1 MGTVGA
7 LLVKRVSRGSRGI
20 QRDFREVKRVMIEQY
35 RGYEI
40 KVYWSNIDLGYVF
53 CVFSM
58 DGEGILESGAYFYE
72 ENAWIGARETVDRYI
87 EVKER
92 GLDRWT
98 I

>member
-1 MGTVGA
+1 
-7 LLVKRVSRGSRGI
+7 
-20 QRDFREVKRVMIEQY
+20 MIEQY

-40 KVYWSNIDLGYVF
+40 KVFWSEINNGYVF
-53 CVFSM
+53 CIFTS
-58 DGEGILESGAYFYE
+58 DGTGIIESNVFYE
-72 ENAWIGARETVDRYI
+72 ENAWMGARETVDRYI

>member
-1 MGTVGA
+1 MHG
-7 LLVKRVSRGSRGI
+7 
-20 QRDFREVKRVMIEQY
+20 EMIEQY

-40 KVYWSNIDLGYVF
+40 RVFWSEIDNGYVF
-53 CVFSM
+53 CIFTS
-58 DGEGILESGAYFYE
+58 DGTGIIESNVYHYEKFALPGAK
-72 ENAWIGARETVDRYI
+72 ETVDRYI

>member
-1 MGTVGA
+1 MT
-7 LLVKRVSRGSRGI
+7 
-20 QRDFREVKRVMIEQY
+20 EQY

-40 KVYWSNIDLGYVF
+40 KVFWSNIEQGYVF
-53 CVFSM
+53 CIFTR
-58 DGEGILESGAYFYE
+58 DGTGTIESGVYHYE
-72 ENAWIGARETVDRYI
+72 KFALMGARETVDRYI

>member
-1 MGTVGA
+1 M
-7 LLVKRVSRGSRGI
+7 KFW
-20 QRDFREVKRVMIEQY
+20 RDFREVQGAMIEQS

-58 DGEGILESGAYFYE
+58 DGEGIMESGTYFYE

>member
-1 MGTVGA
+1 M
-7 LLVKRVSRGSRGI
+7 
-20 QRDFREVKRVMIEQY
+20 REVQGEMIEQY

-40 KVYWSNIDLGYVF
+40 KVYWSNIDNGYVF
-53 CVFSM
+53 CIFSL
-58 DGEGILESGAYFYE
+58 DGVGIMESRTYFYE
-72 ENAWIGARETVDRYI
+72 ENALLGAKETVDRYI

>member
-1 MGTVGA
+1 
-7 LLVKRVSRGSRGI
+7 
-20 QRDFREVKRVMIEQY
+20 MIEQY

-58 DGEGILESGAYFYE
+58 DGEGIKESGKYLYE
-72 ENAWIGARETVDRYI
+72 EKAWMGAKETVDRYI

>member
-1 MGTVGA
+1 
-7 LLVKRVSRGSRGI
+7 
-20 QRDFREVKRVMIEQY
+20 MIEQY

-40 KVYWSNIDLGYVF
+40 RVFFSSIDNGYVF
-53 CVFSM
+53 CIFSL
-58 DGEGILESGAYFYE
+58 DGVGIMESNPYFYE
-72 ENAWIGARETVDRYI
+72 ENAILGARETVDRYI

>member
-1 MGTVGA
+1 MT
-7 LLVKRVSRGSRGI
+7 
-20 QRDFREVKRVMIEQY
+20 EQY

-58 DGEGILESGAYFYE
+58 DGKGIMESGTYFYE

>member
-1 MGTVGA
+1 M
-7 LLVKRVSRGSRGI
+7 
-20 QRDFREVKRVMIEQY
+20 REVQGDLFEEY

-40 KVYWSNIDLGYVF
+40 KVFWSEINNGYVF
-53 CVFSM
+53 CIFTS
-58 DGEGILESGAYFYE
+58 DGTGIIESNVYHYE
-72 ENAWIGARETVDRYI
+72 KFALPGARETVDRYI